1 MASGSKQN
9 IHFNRIYIVL
19 VGLIIFWLLL
29 EARLFFVQV
38 NQHDFYVEQ
47 SQLQSAKKIALPP
60 QRGTIFDRH
69 GEQLA
74 TNLIHYDLAVDLR
87 RVENKSQIAN
97 KFSSVFN
104 KSSDYYLRKMRRKSD
119 FVYLERKVQEGIAR
133 KLKSLEDPGFV
144 EIKGFRR
151 FYPYNS
157 YGCQLIGFTDI
168 DDKGISGLELQY
180 ENDLRGEAGWTFLLA
195 DARRRFGYHVD
206 LPQVLPQAGHD
217 IVLTIDKNFQT
228 IVDDELQ
235 RGVKSHNAKFGI
247 AVLMDPNSGE
257 VLAMSST
264 PGFNLN
270 KPSRSTNEQRRN
282 RAITDIFEPGS
293 TFKVFPAAALLQENL
308 KKPNDIVFCENGSY
322 KFYDHTVNDTKKYGW
337 LSFKKVIE
345 NSSNIGMVK
354 LTSDFSTRKFYRYIK
369 NFGFDSQTGINL
381 VGEASGILSKPDQ
394 FSGISKGVISF
405 GQEIGVT
412 ALQMVTAF
420 SALVNGG
427 TLMRPFVVQRMVS
440 SDGTVIEETNP
451 VVIRQVISEE
461 VSQLLKDFM
470 LDAVRRGTGKKV
482 DINEILMGGKTGT
495 AQKYNQKTKRYKRNA
510 YLSSFVGFAPYDSPI
525 YVLGIFI
532 DEPRPRYYGG
542 DVAAPIFSTIMKRI
556 LKFAPTENN
565 KKLPELK
572 IVEKSTR
579 IPDMTGLQYDA
590 AEEFLKINDIS
601 YQINGDGTHII
612 SQTNNSDDL
621 AITLGNPDVKSN
633 VVPNLKGKTIREALK
648 LVNFSK
654 FRVQINGSGVVV
666 KQSPTAGQK
675 IKNNQILIITC
686 AESS

>member
-1 MASGSKQN
+1 VASGSRQN
-9 IHFNRIYIVL
+9 IHFNRIYIIL
-19 VGLIIFWLLL
+19 VGLIIFWLVL
-29 EARLFFVQV
+29 EVRLFFIQV
-38 NQHDFYVEQ
+38 NQHEFYVEQ
-47 SQLQSAKKIALPP
+47 SQLQSSKKIILPP

-74 TNLIHYDLAVDLR
+74 TNLIHFDLAVDLR
-87 RVENKSQIAN
+87 RVNNKSQIAN

-104 KSSDYYLRKMRRKSD
+104 KSQDYYLRKMKRKSD
-119 FVYLERKVQEGIAR
+119 FVYLERKVQQEIAR
-133 KLKSLEDPGFV
+133 KFQSLEDPGFV
-144 EIKGFRR
+144 KIKGFRR
-151 FYPYNS
+151 FYPYKT

-180 ENDLRGEAGWTFLLA
+180 EKELRGEAGWTFLLA

-206 LPQVLPQAGHD
+206 LPQVLPKPGHD

-235 RGVKSHNAKFGI
+235 RGVKEHNAKFGI
-247 AVLMDPNSGE
+247 AVLMDPNTGE
-257 VLAMSST
+257 ILAMSST
-264 PGFNLN
+264 PRFNLN
-270 KPSRSTNEQRRN
+270 KPSRSTTDQRRN

-354 LTSDFSTRKFYRYIK
+354 LTSDFSSRKFYRYIK
-369 NFGFDSQTGINL
+369 NFGFDSQTGVNL
-381 VGEASGILSKPDQ
+381 LGETTGMLSKPNQ

-427 TLMRPFVVQRMVS
+427 TLLRPYVVQRKVS
-440 SDGTVIEETNP
+440 SDGAVLEEAKP
-451 VVIRQVISEE
+451 VVIRQVITEE
-461 VSQLLKDFM
+461 VSQLLKEFM

-482 DINEILMGGKTGT
+482 DIDEVLMGGKTGT
-495 AQKYNQKTKRYKRNA
+495 AQKYNQKTKRYKKNA
-510 YLSSFVGFAPYDSPI
+510 YLSSFIGFASYDSPI
-525 YVLGIFI
+525 YVLGIFV

-542 DVAAPIFSTIMKRI
+542 DVAAPIFSAIMKRI
-556 LKFAPTENN
+556 MKFAPTEEGE
-565 KKLPELK
+565 KSPKLK

-579 IPDMTGLQYDA
+579 IPDMTGLQYIG

-601 YQINGDGTHII
+601 YQIEGNGTHII
-612 SQTNNSDDL
+612 SQSNKSDDL

-654 FRVQINGSGVVV
+654 FRVRINGSGVVV
-666 KQSPTAGQK
+666 KQSPSAGQK
-675 IKNNQILIITC
+675 IKKNQILLITC
-686 AESS
+686 AES

>member
-1 MASGSKQN
+1 VASGSRQN

-47 SQLQSAKKIALPP
+47 SQLQSAKKIVLPP

-97 KFSSVFN
+97 KFSLVFN
-104 KSSDYYLRKMRRKSD
+104 KSPDYYLRKMRRQSD

-144 EIKGFRR
+144 EFKGFRR

-180 ENDLRGEAGWTFLLA
+180 EKDLRGEAGWTFLLA

-235 RGVKSHNAKFGI
+235 RGVKEQNAKFGI

-257 VLAMSST
+257 ILAMSST

-381 VGEASGILSKPDQ
+381 GGEASGILSKPNQ

-427 TLMRPFVVQRMVS
+427 LLMRPYVVQRMVS
-440 SDGTVIEETNP
+440 SDGAVIEETNP

-461 VSQLLKDFM
+461 VSQLLKEFM

-495 AQKYNQKTKRYKRNA
+495 AQKYNQKTKRYKKNA

-532 DEPRPRYYGG
+532 DEPHPRYYGG
-542 DVAAPIFSTIMKRI
+542 DVAAPIFSAIIKRI
-556 LKFAPTENN
+556 MKFAPTENN
-565 KKLPELK
+565 EKLPEVK

-579 IPDMTGLQYDA
+579 IPDMTGLQYVA
-590 AEEFLKINDIS
+590 AEEYLKINDIS

-612 SQTNNSDDL
+612 SQTNKSDDL

-633 VVPNLKGKTIREALK
+633 IVPNLKGKTIREALK

-654 FRVQINGSGVVV
+654 FRVQINGRGVVI
-666 KQSPTAGQK
+666 KQSPAAGQK
-675 IKNNQILIITC
+675 IHNNQILIITC